1 MATPQVLGTSSA
13 PSTNGPLYS
22 TPVTLNSP
30 PIVNPANNPLNLT
43 APSVGLPQSM
53 LNPSNILPQVQI
65 QPGINGGYTLESGSE
80 AGQGAIENAHRS
92 FADKY

>member
-1 MATPQVLGTSSA
+1 
-13 PSTNGPLYS
+13 
-22 TPVTLNSP
+22 
-30 PIVNPANNPLNLT
+30 
-43 APSVGLPQSM
+43 M